1 MSYINLKNEFIFNY
15 EYFVCI
21 QKEEFED
28 CFGIE
33 LELTSGTYNLD
44 YKTKKERD
52 EQFDSIVKQMTD
64 YQRMLFYGV
73 NYADV

>member
-1 MSYINLKNEFIFNY
+1 MSYINLKNEFVFNY

-21 QKEEFED
+21 QKEEFKD
-28 CFGIE
+28 SFGIE
-33 LELTSGTYNLD
+33 LELTSGTYNLS

-52 EQFDSIVKQMTD
+52 EQFDYIVKQMTD